1 VSRRNQIRM
10 SEEEVDQFLR
20 SHKTI
25 ILNSIGPRG
34 YPHPMPMWFT
44 VADDGAIWMTTFRK
58 SQKVQNLRRDPRVSL
73 LVESG
78 EVYSELAGVVLY
90 GDAEII
96 DDIDVVTRIL
106 GTASGAPSGDAAAR
120 PEVQEVMRKNAAKR
134 VCLRVKPERVVSWD
148 HKKLGGVY

>member
-1 VSRRNQIRM
+1 MARRKQIRM

-20 SHKTI
+20 SHKTM
-25 ILNSIGPRG
+25 ILTSIGPGG
-34 YPHPMPMWFT
+34 YPHPMPMWFS

-90 GDAEII
+90 GEAEII

-106 GTASGAPSGDAAAR
+106 LAASGLPSGEVAAQ
-120 PEVQEVMRKNAAKR
+120 PEVRESMRKNAAKR
-134 VCLRVKPERVVSWD
+134 VGLRVKPERVVSWD

>member
-1 VSRRNQIRM
+1 
-10 SEEEVDQFLR
+10 
-20 SHKTI
+20 
-25 ILNSIGPRG
+25 
-34 YPHPMPMWFT
+34 MPMWFT